1 MKARRAWLKACKDW
15 DPARLVFLDETAIS
29 TKMARTHGRCATG
42 ARLFGTV
49 PFGHWQT
56 TSFIAALRHDGL
68 TAPAAFDGAM
78 TGASFVA
85 YVEQVLAPTLKRGDI
100 VILDNVQTHKVEDA
114 RIAIEAVGAR
124 LLFLPPYSP
133 DMNPIELAFSKLKAL
148 LRKAAARTN
157 KSLWRALRAALARF
171 TSQECANFLA
181 HAGYASN

>member
-1 MKARRAWLKACKDW
+1 
-15 DPARLVFLDETAIS
+15 
-29 TKMARTHGRCATG
+29 MARTHGRCASG
-42 ARLFGTV
+42 ARLIGRV
-49 PFGHWQT
+49 PLGNWKT
-56 TSFIAALRHDGL
+56 TSFIAALRQSGL

-85 YVEQVLAPTLKRGDI
+85 YVEQVLAPTLRRDDI

-114 RIAIEAVGAR
+114 RLAIEATGAQM
-124 LLFLPPYSP
+124 LFLPPYSP

-157 KSLWRALRAALARF
+157 NPLRRALRHALSCF
-171 TSQECANFLA
+171 TPRECANFFA